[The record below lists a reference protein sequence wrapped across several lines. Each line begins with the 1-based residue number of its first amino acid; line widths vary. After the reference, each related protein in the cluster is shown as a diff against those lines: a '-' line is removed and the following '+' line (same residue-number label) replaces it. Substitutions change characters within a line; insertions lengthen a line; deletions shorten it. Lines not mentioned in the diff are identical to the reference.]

1 MTTWWMRL
9 ADSRVPDRVE
19 KVSRAT
25 RVTVAAC
32 AANELGDEEVL
43 ELYGAVGWTSYTR
56 APNVLMRSL
65 AGSHRLVAAREEGR
79 LVGLARSLSDGAT
92 VVYLQDVLV
101 HPEWQRGRLG
111 GRLLAELFATYEGV
125 RQRVLLTDDE
135 ERQRSFYEALGFVE
149 AHDHHPP
156 LRSFVRFD

>member
-1 MTTWWMRL
+1 MTR
-9 ADSRVPDRVE
+9 
-19 KVSRAT
+19 T
-25 RVTVAAC
+25 RVSEC
-32 AANELGDEEVL
+32 AFEDLGRAEVV
-43 ELYGAVGWTSYTR
+43 ELYESVGWTTYTR
-56 APNVLMRSL
+56 DPEVLMRSL
-65 AGSHRLVAAREEGR
+65 AGSHRLVAARDGDR

-111 GRLLAELFATYEGV
+111 GRLLAELFAGYEGV

-135 ERQRSFYEALGFVE
+135 EHQRSFYQGLGFVE
-149 AHDHHPP
+149 SHDHRPP